1 MSCTS
6 FRSHNR
12 WQPVTRSV
20 TAQISHDA
28 NKFYQLPIEVYYLI
42 VSFLGYLD
50 LRPLRLTCRTF
61 YRVCAVQLNNI
72 DLHTITT
79 DLSRLHVQRL
89 MRLTAKQASDIR
101 ELSICSASGG
111 PLSLGYR
118 VLPSCP
124 LKSQASKDLRE
135 ALKKLKQCRTLR
147 ISAVEIKHTDYEL
160 AWMGAIDMTHSVLS
174 AFCETQNSL
183 KSLTLDFRT
192 DNVASLLRGGLER
205 IPSYGPAELSR
216 FPFGSS
222 RVNHISLNLNANI
235 AGSPGLCER
244 LLHPL
249 YTRYGVNEVSLD
261 LGKAYAENV
270 VLDVLRGRYFNT
282 GEPEVIRL
290 RNVTGMGHRML
301 EPKLKQYCYSL
312 RVLTMENIIFRYNY
326 WLRFLRSLKREFR
339 RLQEVNLFWEVN
351 TGSEVSLPLQFF
363 GTLAK

>member
-222 RVNHISLNLNANI
+222 RINHISLNLNANI

-301 EPKLKQYCYSL
+301 EPKLKQYCHSL

-326 WLRFLRSLKREFR
+326 WLRFLHSLKREFR

-351 TGSEVSLPLQFF
+351 TSSEVSLPLQFF